1 MKDMNGREISLSDL
15 IEELKNVEAPCPDD
29 PFKKAVSGE
38 IKIKGVTK

>member
-1 MKDMNGREISLSDL
+1 MNGREISLSDL

-29 PFKKAVSGE
+29 PF